1 MGANMQPLKYEPWFT
16 QLMIDLAHNSILG
29 VTVGTGLTMLIQ
41 ASSATISI
49 IQNLYADQVITLK
62 SKLPVLLVILL
73 EQL

>member
-1 MGANMQPLKYEPWFT
+1 MQPLKYEHGFT
-16 QLMIDLAHNSILG
+16 QLAIDLAHNSILG

-62 SKLPVLLVILL
+62 AACQFFLVIIL